1 MSKSENAEE
10 RPVTG
15 RSRLRS
21 YGGQAVWAQVQ
32 APRTEAELAAV
43 LRAACAA
50 GQPVTFH
57 AAGRSFDTQAL
68 NDTMVV
74 SLRRLDQIGKPNL
87 AACTVTVGAGARWG
101 DILRTTL
108 EVGLVPYVMVTTSHA
123 TAGGTL
129 SADSLSRFSPSCG
142 KESRHIQSFR
152 LMKLDGETLN
162 CSRTDNPDVFR
173 AAVAGF
179 GYLGAV
185 TEITYALLPLGL
197 PRDEVA
203 VETRFVPFQGA
214 ERLAEELTSG
224 LEQG

>member
-74 SLRRLDQIGKPNL
+74 SLRL
-87 AACTVTVGAGARWG
+87 
-101 DILRTTL
+101 
-108 EVGLVPYVMVTTSHA
+108 
-123 TAGGTL
+123 
-129 SADSLSRFSPSCG
+129 
-142 KESRHIQSFR
+142 
-152 LMKLDGETLN
+152 
-162 CSRTDNPDVFR
+162 R
-173 AAVAGF
+173 AAPISQRMAS
-179 GYLGAV
+179 A
-185 TEITYALLPLGL
+185 ALRSG
-197 PRDEVA
+197 R
-203 VETRFVPFQGA
+203 
-214 ERLAEELTSG
+214 TSTG
-224 LEQG
+224 T